1 MNNSEEV
8 CALKEI
14 RTKLSQKIVG
24 IYTTIDCH
32 LDDNDINVDISFLRK
47 LYAEAKGLR
56 EADKIVVNKLKELN
70 KKEQDNVQRF
80 E

>member
-1 MNNSEEV
+1 MNNDKEVRALEE
-8 CALKEI
+8 I
-14 RTKLSQKIVG
+14 HNKLSQGIEG

-32 LDDNDINVDISFLRK
+32 LDDTDINVDISFLRK
-47 LYAEAKGLR
+47 LYAEAKGLH

>member
-8 CALKEI
+8 CALEEI
-14 RTKLSQKIVG
+14 RAKLSQKIEG

-56 EADKIVVNKLKELN
+56 EADKIVYDKLKELT
-70 KKEQDNVQRF
+70 KEEDNA
-80 E
+80 

>member
-1 MNNSEEV
+1 MNNDKETQVLEE
-8 CALKEI
+8 I
-14 RTKLSQKIVG
+14 HDKLSQRIEG
-24 IYTTIDCH
+24 IHATIDCH

-47 LYAEAKGLR
+47 LYAEVRGLR
-56 EADKIVVNKLKELN
+56 EADEIVVNKLKELN

>member
-14 RTKLSQKIVG
+14 RTKLSQKIG
-24 IYTTIDCH
+24 EIYTTIDCH

-56 EADKIVVNKLKELN
+56 EADKIVYDKLKELV
-70 KKEQDNVQRF
+70 KEDDND
-80 E
+80 

>member
-8 CALKEI
+8 CALEEI
-14 RTKLSQKIVG
+14 YNKLSQRIEG
-24 IYTTIDCH
+24 IYATIDCH

-47 LYAEAKGLR
+47 LYAEARGLR
-56 EADKIVVNKLKELN
+56 EAQEIVVNKLKELN
-70 KKEQDNVQRF
+70 KKEQNNVQRF

>member
-8 CALKEI
+8 CALEEI
-14 RTKLSQKIVG
+14 RAKLSQKIEG

-56 EADKIVVNKLKELN
+56 EADKIVYDKLKELA
-70 KKEQDNVQRF
+70 KEEDNA
-80 E
+80 

>member
-1 MNNSEEV
+1 MNNSKEA
-8 CALKEI
+8 CALEEI
-14 RTKLSQKIVG
+14 RTKLSQKIEG

-56 EADKIVVNKLKELN
+56 EADKIVYDKLKELT
-70 KKEQDNVQRF
+70 KEDNNV
-80 E
+80 

>member
-8 CALKEI
+8 CALEEI
-14 RTKLSQKIVG
+14 RTKLSQRIGG
-24 IYTTIDCH
+24 IYTTIGCH

-56 EADKIVVNKLKELN
+56 EADKIVYDKLKELT
-70 KKEQDNVQRF
+70 KEDDSD
-80 E
+80 

>member
-1 MNNSEEV
+1 MNNDKEV
-8 CALKEI
+8 CALEEI
-14 RTKLSQKIVG
+14 HNKLSQRIEG

-56 EADKIVVNKLKELN
+56 EADKIVYDKLKELT
-70 KKEQDNVQRF
+70 KEDNNA
-80 E
+80 